1 MDSVYPPA
9 SSFAPV
15 DLDAVLALWDR
26 PLAERADPAAD
37 FRRHYADPV
46 PVNGVPVG
54 AEGLVAR
61 AAALQAAFAERRTE
75 LVHRVETAD
84 RLVIG
89 FYMHV
94 RHVGPYDTALG
105 RVEATGRRLRIRVN
119 DILTIRDGLITD
131 IWVMSDEVDL
141 LRQLGRLPSS
151 V

>member
-1 MDSVYPPA
+1 M
-9 SSFAPV
+9 V
-15 DLDAVLALWDR
+15 DLEAVLALWDV
-26 PLAERADPAAD
+26 PLGERADPAAE

-46 PVNGVPVG
+46 PVNGVQVT
-54 AEGLVAR
+54 AAGLVAR
-61 AAALQAAFAERRTE
+61 AGALQAAFAERRTE

-105 RVEATGRRLRIRVN
+105 RVEATGRPLRIRVN
-119 DILTIRDGLITD
+119 DILTVRDGLITD
-131 IWVMSDEVDL
+131 VWVMIDEVDL

>member
-1 MDSVYPPA
+1 MQPYT
-9 SSFAPV
+9 PV
-15 DLDAVLALWDR
+15 DLDAVLELWDR
-26 PLAERADPAAD
+26 PVGDRPDPAAD

-54 AEGLVAR
+54 ADGLVAR
-61 AAALQAAFAERRTE
+61 ARALQAAFAQRRTE

-89 FYMHV
+89 FYLHA
-94 RHVGPYDTALG
+94 RHAGAYDTALG
-105 RVEATGRRLRIRVN
+105 RVEATGRPVRIRVN
-119 DILTIRDGLITD
+119 DILTVRDGLITD